1 MHEYVNNIV
10 NIQYLL
16 GDKRTLPNMIWD
28 AVMKHS
34 PSQEAVNLL
43 VQTYHARQNSRATPV
58 LESEAMKQRVSNLKE
73 VLKNAE
79 TFLTADDAMAALH
92 AVSLYLFDGGSGK
105 WNEFLSV
112 ACTYVMK
119 VLENPI
125 YYRNYPDALDG
136 ASPKDEFVVKTTIW
150 FDVLASIT
158 TMKPPVLLEY
168 IRALFR
174 PNTSWVGAPKN
185 YTMMSPMGCENVV
198 VWALAEASYLSWWKR
213 RRLTAGDLSIR
224 QLVYQIQEIEP
235 YLQAG
240 PRPIQPQSDAEGWS
254 RYLASEIF
262 RTSTKLFLK
271 SVESGDYP
279 HVQEMREC
287 VEETFAA
294 ISEFPKGSLDMTSAI
309 VRNTVFGFYVCG
321 SLTDNE
327 QVLREL
333 VVQLMQGSGDGG
345 VGNTKTISTLLGE
358 LWEQRMLTPPG
369 RPVQWRQL
377 LRKRE
382 ILLV

>member
-16 GDKRTLPNMIWD
+16 GDKQTLPNMIWD
-28 AVMKHS
+28 AVMTHS

-43 VQTYHARQNSRATPV
+43 AQTYHARQHNRAISV

-92 AVSLYLFDGGSGK
+92 VVSLYLFDGGYGK

-136 ASPKDEFVVKTTIW
+136 ASPKDQFVVKTTIW

-213 RRLTAGDLSIR
+213 RRLMAGDLSIR

-287 VEETFAA
+287 VQETLTA
-294 ISEFPKGSLDMTSAI
+294 ILEFPKGSLDMTSAI

-321 SLTDNE
+321 SLTDSE
-327 QVLREL
+327 GVLRAL
-333 VVQLMQGSGDGG
+333 DLQLTQSSGDGG
-345 VGNTKTISTLLGE
+345 VGNTSTISNLLRE
-358 LWEQRMLTPPG
+358 LWEQRMSTPPG
-369 RPVQWRQL
+369 QPVQWRQL